1 MARSVVCMNV
11 SLRAER
17 SQRQGVL
24 KASWFSCRAGSSVA
38 FRLVFIVLDPQ
49 TMYSIWLNSLSPPPA
64 TNRRPAITPHSFP
77 VSRLLLLLLLR
88 FQAKLITSP
97 WLISRQISE
106 CVRLKVLSALTGGPA
121 DIALWWAGSHP
132 PSPVTCP
139 ATPCCN
145 NLRGEL
151 NYCSYS
157 VIPFAQNHVSR
168 LEFEK

>member
-1 MARSVVCMNV
+1 MLVYEPRDRLA
-11 SLRAER
+11 
-17 SQRQGVL
+17 L

-64 TNRRPAITPHSFP
+64 ANRRPAITPHSFP

-88 FQAKLITSP
+88 FQAELITSP

-106 CVRLKVLSALTGGPA
+106 CVRLKVLSELISPLWLVARHILRGGGRGRTPLEPRDVPRYA
-121 DIALWWAGSHP
+121 
-132 PSPVTCP
+132 V
-139 ATPCCN
+139 PCCN

-151 NYCSYS
+151 NYCT
-157 VIPFAQNHVSR
+157 VAI
-168 LEFEK
+168 L